1 MLPAVFDF
9 LNGPVRDLVTQ
20 IYDAVGYLG
29 VALWVAIESVI
40 IPIPSELVLP
50 FAGFLVGT
58 GDAVE
63 PLTGQPWSYWL
74 VVLAG
79 THRCHGRGAR
89 RVRDRRVGRP
99 AHHRALGPLSSAS
112 PAADLDRAEAFFA
125 RYGDAA
131 SFFGRMVPVIR
142 SLVSFAAGV
151 ARMPLGRFI
160 VFSFLGSLP
169 FTALLVF
176 AGVQLGANWESIGA
190 RPQALRVRDPRVLV
204 LACRWPGS
212 GCASSSR
219 AGPPARA
226 PNRPPPPS
234 VARRGSHG
242 RSAGRTGSSGCRP
255 GRTGSRQS
263 PRWRPGRV
271 EIDGEIDAP
280 TVRAMPVTPAAA
292 DRSSGSTTAIT

>member
-20 IYDAVGYLG
+20 VYEAVGYLG

-50 FAGFLVGT
+50 FAGFLVGE
-58 GDAVE
+58 GDAIE

-79 THRCHGRGAR
+79 TIGAT
-89 RVRDRRVGRP
+89 VGSLVAYAIGALGGRP
-99 AHHRALGPLSSAS
+99 ILERWGRFVGVTAT
-112 PAADLDRAEAFFA
+112 DLDRAEAFFQ

-151 ARMPLGRFI
+151 ARMPLLRFTA
-160 VFSFLGSLP
+160 FSFLGSLP

-176 AGVQLGANWESIGA
+176 AGLQLGANWETVGGVLKRFEYAIVAILVLLVLVWIWFRIIRPRRAA
-190 RPQALRVRDPRVLV
+190 RPA
-204 LACRWPGS
+204 
-212 GCASSSR
+212 
-219 AGPPARA
+219 
-226 PNRPPPPS
+226 
-234 VARRGSHG
+234 
-242 RSAGRTGSSGCRP
+242 
-255 GRTGSRQS
+255 
-263 PRWRPGRV
+263 
-271 EIDGEIDAP
+271 
-280 TVRAMPVTPAAA
+280 
-292 DRSSGSTTAIT
+292 

>member
-20 IYDAVGYLG
+20 IYEAVGYVG

-58 GDAVE
+58 GAAVE

-79 THRCHGRGAR
+79 TLGAT
-89 RVRDRRVGRP
+89 VGALVAYAIGAWGGRP
-99 AHHRALGPLSSAS
+99 VIQRWGRYVGITE
-112 PAADLDRAEAFFA
+112 ADLDRAETFFA

-131 SFFGRMVPVIR
+131 SFFGRMLPVIR

-151 ARMPLGRFI
+151 ARMPLLRFT

-176 AGVQLGANWESIGA
+176 AGVQLGANWESIGGVIKRFEYA
-190 RPQALRVRDPRVLV
+190 IVAVLV
-204 LACRWPGS
+204 ILVMAWIWLRIVKPRRS
-212 GCASSSR
+212 AR
-219 AGPPARA
+219 AG
-226 PNRPPPPS
+226 
-234 VARRGSHG
+234 
-242 RSAGRTGSSGCRP
+242 T
-255 GRTGSRQS
+255 
-263 PRWRPGRV
+263 
-271 EIDGEIDAP
+271 
-280 TVRAMPVTPAAA
+280 
-292 DRSSGSTTAIT
+292 

>member
-20 IYDAVGYLG
+20 IYEAVGYIG

-58 GDAVE
+58 GAELE

-79 THRCHGRGAR
+79 TLGAT
-89 RVRDRRVGRP
+89 VGALVAYAIGAWGGRP
-99 AHHRALGPLSSAS
+99 LIQRWGRYLGITD
-112 PAADLDRAEAFFA
+112 ADLDRAEAFFA
-125 RYGDAA
+125 RHGEAA

-160 VFSFLGSLP
+160 AFTFLGSLP

-176 AGVQLGANWESIGA
+176 AGVQLGANWESIGGVIKRFEYA
-190 RPQALRVRDPRVLV
+190 VVAILAIVVVAWVWLRIVKPR
-204 LACRWPGS
+204 RS
-212 GCASSSR
+212 
-219 AGPPARA
+219 ARA
-226 PNRPPPPS
+226 
-234 VARRGSHG
+234 
-242 RSAGRTGSSGCRP
+242 
-255 GRTGSRQS
+255 
-263 PRWRPGRV
+263 
-271 EIDGEIDAP
+271 
-280 TVRAMPVTPAAA
+280 
-292 DRSSGSTTAIT
+292 ST